1 MENLKA
7 IIVFLLFWSIVIW
20 CAKLMKRKDKQQ
32 YIEFR
37 ASLPEMETVTDAEER
52 EYISRVLKIYEKF
65 WDVISCFI
73 IWTYFISH
81 LLQYRKEKRRIC
93 KNGEI
98 KKKIVFI
105 KAYESKPGDS
115 MGMNGIIEG
124 KVKGSEIKVDICG
137 KIEQIKKDGNMAI
150 LVWLEN
156 DVCELLPRMKSKG
169 ESNTGE

>member
-1 MENLKA
+1 MKNLKA
-7 IIVFLLFWSIVIW
+7 IIIFLLFWSIVIW

-65 WDVISCFI
+65 WDVILGFVLLFNLWIMVNEIINIWREWSQGIAENLLVISCFI

-93 KNGEI
+93 KNENC
-98 KKKIVFI
+98 F
-105 KAYESKPGDS
+105 Y
-115 MGMNGIIEG
+115 
-124 KVKGSEIKVDICG
+124 KG
-137 KIEQIKKDGNMAI
+137 
-150 LVWLEN
+150 L
-156 DVCELLPRMKSKG
+156 
-169 ESNTGE
+169 